1 MLEVYETKWRDLN
14 LKAALK
20 DSKIVNCSIQ
30 SGQITLQSVVKCHE
44 LMDMVLYYKYFVQPF
59 NSHNDQDIISPYKI
73 MQTSN
78 KKKERYQ
85 LRDY

>member
-1 MLEVYETKWRDLN
+1 MLEVYETQWRDLN

-30 SGQITLQSVVKCHE
+30 SGQIPLLSVVKCHE

-59 NSHNDQDIISPYKI
+59 DSHNDQDIISLYKI
-73 MQTSN
+73 MQTSD

>member
-30 SGQITLQSVVKCHE
+30 SSQIPLQSVVKCHE
-44 LMDMVLYYKYFVQPF
+44 LMDMVLYIKYFITIIITSTLF
-59 NSHNDQDIISPYKI
+59 NSLTPI
-73 MQTSN
+73 MT
-78 KKKERYQ
+78 KT
-85 LRDY
+85 